1 MRLIGPDP
9 AGEREQIHK
18 YLEALAADR
27 EQNQKGYG
35 LTNIVRQ
42 MDYVETHHIEA
53 ITDKYPALV
62 EQALGKKI
70 VRRRKVVIE
79 DVGVMG
85 LGVSIPDIQ
94 IVDAKT
100 GEVLKGGFKKA
111 GEAVDYSNSQG
122 WLWKFGRTASAVEQE
137 SDWTP
142 ESGGGG
148 EVRTREEAS
157 RRDRAMYDW
166 VKKSGETGAKELAQ
180 ISRRIYKGMPLGKAI
195 EEVLGRRESLFRR
208 MRGREESSM
217 NVAAELAGIRRSL
230 VAVKSNFMVVK
241 TLPLVRE
248 GATRDSLE
256 NARRILEA
264 GYILRGGAFTFDSNY
279 ADWSTK
285 AQFEWSVDGSIVE
298 HEFRGFSYGYSGEG
312 PRGLAEFFKMFRWSP
327 DPNKIFSKQFGMEK
341 GTVDLKAFL

>member
-53 ITDKYPALV
+53 ITDKYPDIV
-62 EQALGKKI
+62 ERALGKKI
-70 VRRRKVVIE
+70 VRKRKVVIE
-79 DVGVMG
+79 DIGVMG
-85 LGVSIPDIQ
+85 PDLSEPDIQ
-94 IVDAKT
+94 IIDAKT
-100 GEVLKGGFKKA
+100 GEVLKGGFKKI
-111 GEAVDYSNSQG
+111 GEAVSYSNSQG
-122 WLWKFGRTASAVEQE
+122 WLWKFGRTASAVERE

-157 RRDRAMYDW
+157 RRDRAMYEW
-166 VKKSGETGAKELAQ
+166 AKKSGETGAKELAQ
-180 ISRRIYKGMPLGKAI
+180 ISRRIYKGMPLGKAV
-195 EEVLGRRESLFRR
+195 EEVLKRRENLFHRV
-208 MRGREESSM
+208 RGGEVSM
-217 NVAAELAGIRRSL
+217 NIAMELASIRRSL
-230 VAVKSNFMVVK
+230 KAVKSNFMIVK
-241 TLPLVRE
+241 PLPLVRE

-256 NARRILEA
+256 NARRILDA
-264 GYILRGGAFTFDSNY
+264 GYILRGGTFTFDSSR
-279 ADWSTK
+279 ADWFTK
-285 AQFEWSVDGSIVE
+285 AQFEWSVDGSTVE
-298 HEFRGFSYGYSGEG
+298 HEFRGFSFGYSGEG
-312 PRGLAEFFKMFRWSP
+312 PRGLAEFLKMFRWSP
-327 DPNKIFSKQFGMEK
+327 DPNKVSSNQFGMES